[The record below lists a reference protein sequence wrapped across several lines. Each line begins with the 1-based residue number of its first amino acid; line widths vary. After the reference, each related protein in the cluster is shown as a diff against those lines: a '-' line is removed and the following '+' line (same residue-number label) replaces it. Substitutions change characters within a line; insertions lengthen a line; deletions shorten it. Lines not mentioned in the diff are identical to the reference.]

1 MNEPRRLTGD
11 ELENFF
17 KDFAIRAGI
26 LELNISKLEDI
37 VRLFEEKL
45 PYKFAKAE
53 RYIREDYPSVSEW
66 FHNILNQKALP
77 PIREDIKEKVTN
89 RLLDLVIATDAV
101 VKVRANDGIER
112 KIAVDVTANFNRKQ
126 EKVDKIRGISGSLKK
141 SVNHNQNLPEVRE
154 ALGIEKHIILIM
166 NNMTDQL
173 PSFEKLLAEIYSFA
187 NVQSKTRVLN
197 LRSINNEQQLN
208 WQKDV
213 EEDPQRLWLQH
224 SQGLTSKIPL
234 ERSIE
239 VAHRAI
245 HRGFTR
251 DVILKMLVL
260 DPEYKRLVNQ
270 NKGDRINADK
280 YASLIYTKAID
291 KLCLAQASNPV
302 QQKINLQG
310 LRCSEFIV
318 TVAGRD
324 IQKGEKVFQVSNGWV
339 FRQKGEDLTLD
350 TRSDRGIILEFKN
363 RTLKGTLTQKDLSGL
378 HKCVSGLQQ
387 VMQSQKNQES
397 NLDL

>member
-1 MNEPRRLTGD
+1 MDQPRRLTGD

-26 LELNISKLEDI
+26 LELNISKLEDV

-77 PIREDIKEKVTN
+77 PIREDIKEKLTN

-101 VKVRANDGIER
+101 IKVRGNDGIER
-112 KIAVDVTANFNRKQ
+112 KIAVDVTANFNREQ
-126 EKVDKIRGISGSLKK
+126 EKVDKIRGISGSIKK
-141 SVNHNQNLPEVRE
+141 PVNHNQNLPEVRE
-154 ALGIEKHIILIM
+154 ALGIEKHIVLIM

-173 PSFEKLLAEIYSFA
+173 PSFEKLLAEIYTFV
-187 NVQSKTRVLN
+187 NVQSKTRVLD
-197 LRSINNEQQLN
+197 LRSINNGQKLN
-208 WQKDV
+208 WKLDV
-213 EEDPQRLWLQH
+213 ESDPQKLWLQH

-239 VAHRAI
+239 VVNRAI
-245 HRGFTR
+245 HRGFTK
-251 DVILKMLVL
+251 DVILKMMVL
-260 DPEYKRLVNQ
+260 DPEYKRLIYQNQ
-270 NKGDRINADK
+270 GDRLNADK
-280 YASLIYTKAID
+280 YASLVYTKAID
-291 KLCLAQASNPV
+291 KLCLAQVANPI
-302 QQKINLQG
+302 QQRINLQG

-318 TVAGRD
+318 TAAGRD
-324 IQKGEKVFQVSNGWV
+324 TQKGERVFQVSNGWV

-363 RTLKGTLTQKDLSGL
+363 RSLRGTLTPKDLEGL
-378 HKCVSGLQQ
+378 KKCVTGLQQ
-387 VMQSQKNQES
+387 VMQEQKNKES

>member
-1 MNEPRRLTGD
+1 MDEPRRLSGE

-17 KDFAIRAGI
+17 KDFAQQTGI
-26 LELNISKLEDI
+26 LDSKVSKLEDV

-53 RYIREDYPSVSEW
+53 RFVREDYPNASEW
-66 FHNILNQKALP
+66 FHKILDQKALP
-77 PIREDIKEKVTN
+77 SIREDIKEKLTN

-112 KIAVDVTANFNRKQ
+112 RIAVDVTANFNREQ
-126 EKVDKIRGISGSLKK
+126 EKVDKIRGISGTLTKQ
-141 SVNHNQNLPEVRE
+141 VNHNQNLPEVRE

-173 PSFEKLLAEIYSFA
+173 PSFEKLLVEIYSFA
-187 NVQSKTRVLN
+187 NIQSKTRVLD
-197 LRSINNEQQLN
+197 LREISNEQKLN
-208 WQKDV
+208 WKKDI
-213 EEDPQRLWLQH
+213 ESDPQKLWLQN

-239 VAHRAI
+239 VANRAI
-245 HRGFTR
+245 HRGYTK
-251 DVILKMLVL
+251 DVILKMLVI
-260 DPEYKRLVNQ
+260 DPEYKRLINKNQ
-270 NKGDRINADK
+270 GDRLNADK
-280 YASLIYTKAID
+280 YASLVYTKAID
-291 KLCLAQASNPV
+291 KLCLAQAANPS

-318 TVAGRD
+318 ATAGRD
-324 IQKGEKVFQVSNGWV
+324 IHKGERVFQVSNGWV

-350 TRSDRGIILEFKN
+350 TRSTRGIILEFKN
-363 RTLKGTLTQKDLSGL
+363 RSLRGTLTPKDLEGL
-378 HKCVSGLQQ
+378 HKCVTGLQQ
-387 VMQSQKNQES
+387 VMQEQKNVES

>member
-26 LELNISKLEDI
+26 LELNISKLEDV

-53 RYIREDYPSVSEW
+53 RYIRDEYPSASEW
-66 FHNILNQKALP
+66 FHNILNQRALT

-112 KIAVDVTANFNRKQ
+112 KIAVDVTANFNREQ
-126 EKVDKIRGISGSLKK
+126 EKVDKIRGVSGSLTK

-173 PSFEKLLAEIYSFA
+173 PSFEKLLAEIYAFA
-187 NVQSKTRVLN
+187 NVQSKTRVLD
-197 LRSINNEQQLN
+197 LREISNGQQLD
-208 WQKDV
+208 WKKDV
-213 EEDPQRLWLQH
+213 QEDPQRLWVQH
-224 SQGLTSKIPL
+224 SQALTSKIPL

-239 VAHRAI
+239 VANRALKT
-245 HRGFTR
+245 GFTKE
-251 DVILKMLVL
+251 VILKMLIL

-280 YASLIYTKAID
+280 YASLVYTKAID
-291 KLCLAQASNPV
+291 KLCLAQAANPR
-302 QQKINLQG
+302 QQKINLEG

-318 TVAGRD
+318 TAAGRNTH
-324 IQKGEKVFQVSNGWV
+324 KGERVFQVSNGWV

-363 RTLKGTLTQKDLSGL
+363 RSLRGTLTLKDLTGL
-378 HKCVSGLQQ
+378 QKCVSGLQQ
-387 VMQSQKNQES
+387 VMQSQKNAES
-397 NLDL
+397 NLDI